1 MTVARELKQYDQRLG
16 SLPLFL
22 SLFLLLLAFFIFL
35 NSISSF
41 EARKSDQVIA
51 SIRAS
56 FPGFG
61 EDGGGPGLLEGDRI
75 GGIEQSVATRLN
87 EAFSFSFP
95 KLTLNVV
102 DELERIYVD
111 VPLERLFVP
120 GASQARITLQVLS
133 RRLAMVLADPALTS
147 SLEVRIVFGHDGGG
161 RLAKDRLTL
170 ERASIVIDG
179 MIKAGSPR
187 RNTSVGL
194 EPGHL
199 GFLRFGFRV
208 MNGADGSRTGEE

>member
-1 MTVARELKQYDQRLG
+1 MDINGLGVLRSPFSRLRI
-16 SLPLFL
+16 
-22 SLFLLLLAFFIFL
+22 LLLAFFIFL

-41 EARKSDQVIA
+41 EAGKSDQVVA

-56 FPGFG
+56 FPSFG
-61 EDGGGPGLLEGDRI
+61 EDGDGPGLLEGDMI
-75 GGIEQSVATRLN
+75 GGVEQSVATRLN
-87 EAFSFSFP
+87 EAFFFVFP
-95 KLTLNVV
+95 RLTLNVV
-102 DELERIYVD
+102 DEMERLYVD

-120 GASQARITLQVLS
+120 GASQAQVTLQVLS
-133 RRLAMVLADPALTS
+133 RRLAMVLADPALNAN
-147 SLEVRIVFGHDGGG
+147 LEVRIVFGHDGGG

-208 MNGADGSRTGEE
+208 MNGAGGARTGEERP